1 MTRVVIDCNV
11 VLQVFKRSVA
21 LLIDFIFSDFISSCL
36 RIASLSLM
44 YSSRTRVCGSVFFC
58 RASAWLIVWFIVVHI
73 GSPTVESLCDGIF
86 FQETAALLTLV
97 QISLKSARMT
107 SYVSS
112 FVATMV

>member
-1 MTRVVIDCNV
+1 MFPKAGKQAFRFPTPI
-11 VLQVFKRSVA
+11 
-21 LLIDFIFSDFISSCL
+21 I
-36 RIASLSLM
+36 
-44 YSSRTRVCGSVFFC
+44 TP
-58 RASAWLIVWFIVVHI
+58 WLIVWFIVVHI